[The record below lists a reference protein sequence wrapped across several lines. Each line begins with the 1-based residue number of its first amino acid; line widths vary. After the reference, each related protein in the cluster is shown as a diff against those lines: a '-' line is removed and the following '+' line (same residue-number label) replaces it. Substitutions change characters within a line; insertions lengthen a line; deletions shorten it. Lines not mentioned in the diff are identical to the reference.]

1 MAGFAIDKTP
11 IPDQTLGFELPDS
24 NAKIYSCGVRY
35 QATENLNIG
44 AAYLFDDKE
53 RRTISNTGYNPNG
66 TFDNSAAHLVS
77 AGLQYRF

>member
-1 MAGFAIDKTP
+1 
-11 IPDQTLGFELPDS
+11 FELPDS

-53 RRTISNTGYNPNG
+53 SRTVANAAPNPSG
-66 TFDNSAAHLVS
+66 TFDNSAAHLIT